1 MKVVFLC
8 RDGAVARYIAHEL
21 HADGFVDAI
30 VVESGRDARR
40 RKLRRAWTQTSWWK
54 SPVLMLDLLALTIY
68 GKLWSRFVARA
79 MRAYPGRDAFPPDVP
94 VHRVDDA
101 NDAECL
107 SILQGLSPD
116 VLVVLGTSILQG
128 PILAI
133 PRDLV
138 LNIHGGIVPD
148 YRNVHSDVWAVL
160 RNDVA
165 NVGTSILHLD
175 EGIDS
180 GAIALQDRVAG
191 ARGFFE
197 LRWRNVELSGRLI
210 REALSMHAVGTLPRE
225 TQDESGVGFY
235 PTPGVVALLRLA
247 TNSFTSRSPRRQQA
261 G

>member
-8 RDGAVARYIAHEL
+8 RGGAVARYIAHEL
-21 HADGFVDAI
+21 HADGVVDAI
-30 VVESGRDARR
+30 VVESGRIARR
-40 RKLRRAWTQTSWWK
+40 RKLRRAWARTPWWK
-54 SPVLMLDLLALTIY
+54 SPLFVLDLLALAIY
-68 GKLWSRFVARA
+68 GKLWGRFVARA
-79 MRAYPGRDAFPPDVP
+79 MRAHAGRDVFPQDVL
-94 VHRVDDA
+94 VRRVDDA

-107 SILQGLSPD
+107 SILEDLSPD
-116 VLVVLGTSILQG
+116 VLVVLGTSILKG
-128 PILAI
+128 PVLAI
-133 PRDLV
+133 PRDLA

-160 RNDVA
+160 RDDVA

-180 GAIALQDRVAG
+180 GAIALQERVAG

-225 TQDESGVGFY
+225 AQDESGVGFH
-235 PTPGVVALLRLA
+235 PTPGVGPLLRLA
-247 TNSFTSRSPRRQQA
+247 TTRV
-261 G
+261 GD